1 MKSNKKSFVLYC
13 DYLEHIEKL
22 SNEDAG
28 KLFKAI
34 LDYEANGSV
43 AELGGA
49 AGMAFSFIQA
59 QLNRDKANYEE
70 VCRTRQENGKK
81 GGRPKKEI
89 EAEEPRKPNGYS
101 KNQMVNYKPDNGSD
115 TDNDTENDIEQK
127 IYTAQCAEDVLHR
140 VCYLLNVGNAKQSH
154 KGRIK
159 PDSQI
164 TRIYFDELK
173 KKGVS
178 EAEILEKANEFAN
191 NGFRGS
197 MSDFCDLWDRYG
209 NYKNIRFR

>member
-1 MKSNKKSFVLYC
+1 MKSNKRSFVLYC

-34 LDYEANGSV
+34 LDYEANGAV
-43 AELGGA
+43 AELCGA

-89 EAEEPRKPNGYS
+89 DVEEPIKPNGYFE
-101 KNQMVNYKPDNGSD
+101 NQMVNYKPDND

-127 IYTAQCAEDVLHR
+127 IYTAQRAEDILHK
-140 VCYLLNVGNAKQSH
+140 VCYLLNLGNAKESY

-159 PDSQI
+159 PDSQMTKI
-164 TRIYFDELK
+164 CFDELK
-173 KKGVS
+173 RKGVK
-178 EAEILEKANEFAN
+178 EEEMLRVAEIQAKH
-191 NGFRGS
+191 GFKGA
-197 MSDFCDLWDRYG
+197 MSDFCNLWDKYG
-209 NYKNIRFR
+209 RFKETIRR

>member
-1 MKSNKKSFVLYC
+1 MRKTTKFNEIAPKSKGLVDSEGLQMMLSCVMGSAVRIAKDANACVRIGRRVFYNV
-13 DYLEHIEKL
+13 EKL

-34 LDYEANGSV
+34 LGYEANGV
-43 AELGGA
+43 IAELDGA

-59 QLNRDKANYEE
+59 QLNRGKANYEE

-89 EAEEPRKPNGYS
+89 DAKEPRKPNGYFE
-101 KNQMVNYKPDNGSD
+101 NQMVNYKPDNDSD

-127 IYTAQCAEDVLHR
+127 IYTAQCAKDILNQ
-140 VCYLLNVGNAKQSH
+140 VCYLLNLGNAEKSH

-159 PDSQI
+159 AAGI
-164 TRIYFDELK
+164 
-173 KKGVS
+173 G
-178 EAEILEKANEFAN
+178 
-191 NGFRGS
+191 NGGKR
-197 MSDFCDLWDRYG
+197 
-209 NYKNIRFR
+209 K